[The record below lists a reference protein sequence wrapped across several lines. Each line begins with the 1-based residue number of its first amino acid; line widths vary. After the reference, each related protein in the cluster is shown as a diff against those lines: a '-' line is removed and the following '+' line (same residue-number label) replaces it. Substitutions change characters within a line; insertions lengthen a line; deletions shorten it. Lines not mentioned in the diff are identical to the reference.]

1 MTARAII
8 NPAMMIW
15 AREYAGFINGYEEQL
30 PKDIKERYES
40 WESGDNYPTW
50 NQLRNVSK
58 KYHIPTA
65 FFFMNCPPHFDNLPK
80 IVNYRKLDVDS
91 IYETKSPSLINDI
104 RKSENRR
111 EIYLELLT
119 ELDEEVVTFKIPDL
133 EIDKKIFADYIRE
146 VLEVPLS
153 TQKSWYKES
162 KHYNFLNKWKEI
174 LNKKLGILIF
184 ETEGVLLEEMRA
196 LCIFHNQ
203 IPIILLNGKDSVNGR
218 IFSLFHELTHLLL
231 GESAIC
237 GDDENTQEEIFCNA
251 VAGEFLVPE
260 EDLIINSD
268 SSRELL
274 SYKSLK
280 NLYDSYGVSEHVIV
294 RRLLDINKITKNDY
308 ISYINN
314 YEESSSNSLGSS
326 GNYLNNMIKYNSRAY
341 YSLIL
346 DAYDLG
352 IINSLEFSKF
362 TELGK
367 IYQFTGPGLT
377 SFRQIMAIPH

>member
-367 IYQFTGPGLT
+367 N
-377 SFRQIMAIPH
+377 QISKLQEAFYGGE